1 MSAEELIRSL
11 SDPGAYPDR
20 PDRVDVRQTHISLVF
35 LAGAHAYK
43 LKKAVRL
50 AFLDF
55 STLERRRWACE
66 EEVRLNRRLAPD
78 VYLGV
83 VAVCEREGRLFFHD
97 TDAAPPGEGRIVEWA
112 VKMRR
117 LADNDSMLAW
127 LERGALTEKV
137 IADVARRLAEFH
149 QHAARDA
156 RIASFG
162 SLAVVG
168 NNARENLEEVRPDV
182 GVALSAPVYQ
192 ALCTRT
198 EELLGD
204 LGALIEKR
212 KEAQVPC
219 DGHGD
224 LRLEHLYA
232 ESNDGAGLMVID
244 CVEFNERFRMGD
256 PILDIAFL
264 AMELGFH
271 RREDLARAFVD
282 AYLARAE
289 DEEGR
294 ALLPFYVAY
303 RSIVRGKV
311 RALELRE
318 AEIPAERKRESL
330 AKARAHFLLALGILE
345 RPERRPALV
354 LMGGLPGTGKSTLA
368 KALSTRASFDLIRSD
383 VVRIELFPAKAESA
397 AHAGFGAGLYA

>member
-1 MSAEELIRSL
+1 
-11 SDPGAYPDR
+11 
-20 PDRVDVRQTHISLVF
+20 
-35 LAGAHAYK
+35 
-43 LKKAVRL
+43 
-50 AFLDF
+50 
-55 STLERRRWACE
+55 
-66 EEVRLNRRLAPD
+66 
-78 VYLGV
+78 
-83 VAVCEREGRLFFHD
+83 
-97 TDAAPPGEGRIVEWA
+97 
-112 VKMRR
+112 
-117 LADNDSMLAW
+117 
-127 LERGALTEKV
+127 
-137 IADVARRLAEFH
+137 LAEFH

-168 NNARENLEEVRPDV
+168 KNARENLEEVGPDV

-192 ALCTRT
+192 ALRTRT

-232 ESNDGAGLMVID
+232 ESNDGARVMAID

-271 RREDLARAFVD
+271 RREDLAQAFVD
-282 AYLARAE
+282 AYLGRAE

-397 AHAGFGAGLYA
+397 AHAGFGAGLYAPEHVAQTYAECRARAEASIFSGRRIIVDATFAAESERESFAALARSHQVPLVWLVCRADPERARDRIARRTGDASHADIAIYEQARSRWESPGAVMRSMLVSIDTDGSEDDALAAALQALAQRGLCAGDG